1 GVHLRILVDRA
12 VHVEFLPHGLLLHLE
27 LGQPI
32 VDAEESTVNAVHG
45 TLPMIWHRWAG
56 DTMAHRAGVAELA
69 DARHSKCRAH
79 VACGFESRLRHPHP
93 TPLSPSGRRTPNLF
107 GRAAGA
113 KNAGILGPV
122 GRCQSSPDWR
132 IWQMMVCRA
141 AVLYAPRRNGHLPSI
156 LCRIPPLPHS
166 LAQDDG
172 FNGVTVVQSPCST
185 GPDPTSRR

>member
-1 GVHLRILVDRA
+1 FEPGDVLGGEPRFLPVDVVAQRGVHLRILVDRA

-93 TPLSPSGRRTPNLF
+93 TSL
-107 GRAAGA
+107 
-113 KNAGILGPV
+113 PV
-122 GRCQSSPDWR
+122 RSEVSKPFW
-132 IWQMMVCRA
+132 
-141 AVLYAPRRNGHLPSI
+141 PRRWGKKRRDSRACRTLPV
-156 LCRIPPLPHS
+156 LTR
-166 LAQDDG
+166 LANMANDG
-172 FNGVTVVQSPCST
+172 LSG
-185 GPDPTSRR
+185 G